1 MRKDL
6 NSRELKPGTWWPVF
20 TDRKMNE
27 LLLDVKDLVKNFPL
41 KKTRL
46 FQEQRYIYA
55 VDGISFSLKKGESFG
70 LVGESGC
77 GKTTT
82 GRTILRLTEPTSGV
96 INFDGKDVAR
106 LKEQELK
113 EFRRNA
119 QMIFQ
124 DPFASLNPRMT
135 VGDIVGEPLLVHRM
149 GSTNDRNERVA
160 EVLGKVGIES
170 AYMKRFPHEF
180 SGGQRQRIGIARVL
194 TLNPQLIIADEPVSA
209 LDVSIQAQII
219 NLLVKLQDEFHLSYL
234 FISHDLAVVEHI
246 SDRVAIMYLGKIVE
260 IAPSK
265 NIYNEPQHPY
275 TKALLSAIPI
285 PNPKS
290 NEQRTILKGDIPNP
304 ANPPSGCAFRTRC
317 PQVEKICGEQIPAM
331 IKIGRDHFAAC
342 HLLK

>member
-1 MRKDL
+1 
-6 NSRELKPGTWWPVF
+6 
-20 TDRKMNE
+20 MNE

-265 NIYNEPQHPY
+265 NIYSEPRHPY

-290 NEQRTILKGDIPNP
+290 SEQRTILKGDIPNP

-317 PQVEKICGEQIPAM
+317 PQAEKNCGEQIPAM
-331 IKIGRDHFAAC
+331 IKIGHDHFAAC

>member
-1 MRKDL
+1 
-6 NSRELKPGTWWPVF
+6 
-20 TDRKMNE
+20 MNE
-27 LLLDVKDLVKNFPL
+27 LLLDVKDLVKDFPL

-124 DPFASLNPRMT
+124 DPLASLNPRMT

-160 EVLGKVGIES
+160 EVLGKVGIEP

-304 ANPPSGCAFRTRC
+304 ANPPAGCAFRTRC

-331 IKIGRDHFAAC
+331 IKIGHDHFAAC